1 MTDRNDVARETS
13 RRPATLAHAR
23 PRETGALD
31 LAGLVVSAIMML
43 GPLAA
48 AALTRGTY

>member
-1 MTDRNDVARETS
+1 MTDRNDVARGNSGRSTV
-13 RRPATLAHAR
+13 LAHAR
-23 PRETGALD
+23 PRETSSLD
-31 LAGLVVSAIMML
+31 LAGLVVSVIMML